1 MASALRHLPNFAN
14 HPFGPTR
21 PKVPSPRTNTK
32 SEALGDDEGVTEH
45 SGLDAL
51 DTAILRVLAL
61 DARATFAQVGEQ
73 VSLSAPAVK
82 RRVDRL
88 RERGVIRGFTVRL
101 DPAAMGWQ
109 TEAFVELFCNG
120 STSPTTM
127 RAAVEHYPEV
137 VAASTVTGDV
147 DLVVQVRARDMRHLE
162 RVVEKLAAEPFVART
177 RSTVVLSALV
187 RRPDVPPA
195 PEG

>member
-1 MASALRHLPNFAN
+1 M
-14 HPFGPTR
+14 HPER
-21 PKVPSPRTNTK
+21 
-32 SEALGDDEGVTEH
+32 LDD
-45 SGLDAL
+45 LDQ
-51 DTAILRVLAL
+51 AILRALAR
-61 DARATFAQVGEQ
+61 DARATFAQVGAE

-101 DPAAMGWQ
+101 DPAALGWH
-109 TEAFVELFCNG
+109 TEAFVEIFCQG

-127 RAAVEHYPEV
+127 RAAVERYAEV
-137 VAASTVTGDV
+137 VSASTVTGDV

-162 RVVEKLAAEPFVART
+162 EVVERLAAESFVART

-187 RRPDVPPA
+187 RRPDALPSPD
-195 PEG
+195 PSPTP